1 MQDGAYIL
9 FPFTTVK
16 LIAQLLLIAS
26 LAVHLM
32 INIRPLL
39 VSLGIIRFRERRGD
53 LYLILSVIFLFSATA
68 VILYYVG
75 WQQL

>member
-1 MQDGAYIL
+1 
-9 FPFTTVK
+9 
-16 LIAQLLLIAS
+16 
-26 LAVHLM
+26 M

-53 LYLILSVIFLFSATA
+53 LYLILSVIFLFSAAA